1 MEKGINYIN
10 RDFNS
15 IKSELIK
22 FSKQYYP
29 TLATSFQDSSVGSW
43 FIDLI
48 SAVGDDLSYSID
60 RIYQENNPNSA
71 QLRSSVLNMA
81 RLNGIKVPGPKSSMV
96 EVELSCQLP
105 VDQNKPM
112 WKCAP
117 ILKQDTQVGSGPYVF
132 ELDEDVDFGQQFN
145 KDGYSNRKFQPNR
158 DSNGAITSYTVTKNV
173 MAVAGTTKIY
183 KKVISENELEPFMEI
198 ILPEKNIMNVES
210 IIFKSTTGL
219 TNMPKSYEFYIDD
232 EEYQIKDEYVKTY
245 RFFEVNALSDL
256 YRFGTETS
264 KNDQC
269 ISGSNDVY
277 VDYTESWEGNG
288 SNSTRTTRVYKGKWK
303 PITQKFITEYT
314 DNGYLKIIFGASN
327 NADEIP
333 SASTYA
339 EYRMS
344 NLVNNVMLGVLPQAG
359 WTGYIRYTVGGGVE
373 TNMAVGA
380 INSFIFT
387 DVEFPNGTDSNT
399 ASVVKS
405 LKVSNLSNSVAGKDA
420 PSTEELKNYIK
431 FSVGSQERCVTVND
445 YKSRLAM
452 MPPKYGCPF
461 RYNAIEENNKIV
473 MPFLCL
479 TPDKKLDKALPN
491 VLVDNVKE
499 YMSNYKNLTDYLEMK
514 SGKVFNLGF
523 EVDVFIDKNYTTD
536 YVIKTMIDKIQE
548 YMDVENHMMGDSI
561 FIGDLEK
568 ELNKLDGVISL
579 IDLRVYNIY
588 GGTKY
593 GDNAHFPQYRPNGI
607 CSTDVTETQLNAD
620 GATIDRIDLDALD
633 SVLENDYDSMFEI
646 KNISNDVSIK
656 CKLK

>member
-1 MEKGINYIN
+1 MEKGINYTN

-29 TLATSFQDSSVGSW
+29 TLTTSFQDSSVGSW

-81 RLNGIKVPGPKSSMV
+81 RLNGIKVPGSKASMV

-105 VDQNKPM
+105 VNQNKPN
-112 WKCAP
+112 WDCAP
-117 ILKQDTQVGSGPYVF
+117 VLKKDTQVGSGPYVF
-132 ELDEDVDFGQQFN
+132 ELDEDVDFGEQFN
-145 KDGYSNRKFQPNR
+145 KDGFSNRKFQSNR
-158 DSNGAITSYTVTKNV
+158 DSNGALTSYTVTKNV
-173 MAVAGTTKIY
+173 MAIAGTTKVY
-183 KKVISENELEPFMEI
+183 KKVISENELEPFMEV
-198 ILPEKNIMNVES
+198 ILPDKDIMNIES
-210 IIFKSTTGL
+210 IIFKSSTGL
-219 TNMPKSYEFYIDD
+219 TNNPKTYEFYVD
-232 EEYQIKDEYVKTY
+232 EEEFQVSGEYIKTH

-256 YRFGTETS
+256 YRFGTETE
-264 KNDQC
+264 NINC
-269 ISGSNDVY
+269 ISGSNEVY
-277 VDYTESWEGNG
+277 VDYTETFESGG
-288 SNSTRTTRVYKGKWK
+288 TNSTRTTRVYKGKWK
-303 PITQKFITEYT
+303 PIQQKFITEYT

-327 NADEIP
+327 NAENPP
-333 SASTYA
+333 SGSTYA

-344 NLVNNVMLGVLPQAG
+344 NLVNNPMLGVLPRAG
-359 WTGYIRYTVGGGVE
+359 WTMYVLYRVGGGIE

-387 DVEFPNGTDSNT
+387 DVEFPKGTDENT
-399 ASVVKS
+399 ASIIKS
-405 LKVSNLSNSVAGKDA
+405 LKVMNLTNSVAGKDA
-420 PSTEELKNYIK
+420 PSTEELKYFIK
-431 FSVGSQERCVTVND
+431 YSIGSQERCVTVND

-452 MPPKYGCPF
+452 MSPKYGCPF

-479 TPDKKLDKALPN
+479 APDKKLDKALPN
-491 VLVDNVKE
+491 TLVENVKE
-499 YMSNYKNLTDYLEMK
+499 YMKNYKNLTDYIEMK
-514 SGKVFNLGF
+514 SGKIFNLGF

-536 YVIKTMIDKIQE
+536 YVIKTIIDKIKD
-548 YMDVENHMMGDSI
+548 YMDVENHMMGDSL

-568 ELNKLDGVISL
+568 EINKLDGVIAL

-588 GGTKY
+588 GGQKY
-593 GDNAHFPQYRPNGI
+593 GDNANFPKYKPNGI
-607 CSTDVTETQLNAD
+607 CSNAEEETVLTAD
-620 GATIDRIDLDALD
+620 GATVSRIDIDVLD

-646 KNISNDVSIK
+646 KNISNDVSIR